1 MATAD
6 PALPDRWRRPLE
18 GEAPQALGGCA
29 LTDFE
34 KLVHDL
40 GHPGVPYEFAALL
53 GCLAVAFG
61 ICWLLGRRRAQQ
73 SVWFG
78 RGIVDGVLF
87 PLVALSLTYG
97 AFLYFAP
104 RQPASVLRI
113 ALPVLVSLAI
123 IRFLARVLTVVFPN
137 SAFARLME
145 RVFSWLAWIAA
156 VLWIVGMLPDV
167 MDRMDDMHVMFGKT
181 RVSLL
186 AVVQGVLSCGAVMVV
201 TLWISAALER
211 RVLSE
216 AVHDLSLRKV
226 AASTIRAGL
235 VLLGLIVALS
245 TAGVD
250 LTALSVLGGAVG
262 VGLGF
267 GLQKLASNYI
277 SGFVIL
283 FERSLRIGDLVK
295 VDNFEGVVTDIKT
308 RYTLI
313 RSLNGR
319 EAIVP
324 NEKVVTERVENLSLA
339 DPRVLLS
346 TDVAVGYDSDAGQVQ
361 RLLVESAMS
370 TSRVLKDP
378 APAAHFV
385 KFGADGLQFSLFF
398 WIEDPANG
406 QLNVTSDVNL
416 RVLAA
421 LRDAGIDIPYPQ
433 RVVHVQGAG
442 FSSAGGSSPSV
453 K

>member
-1 MATAD
+1 
-6 PALPDRWRRPLE
+6 
-18 GEAPQALGGCA
+18 

-40 GHPGVPYEFAALL
+40 GHPGVPFEFAALL
-53 GCLAVAFG
+53 ACLALAYG
-61 ICWLLGRRRAQQ
+61 ICRLAGRHTNQQ

-78 RGIVDGVLF
+78 RAIIDGVLF
-87 PLVALSLTYG
+87 PLLALAFTYG

-113 ALPVLVSLAI
+113 ALPILISLAG

-137 SAFARLME
+137 SGFARLME
-145 RVFSWLAWIAA
+145 RLFSWLAWIAA
-156 VLWIVGMLPDV
+156 VLWIIGMLPDV
-167 MDRMDDMHVMFGKT
+167 MDRMDDIHVLFGHT

-186 AVVQGVLSCGAVMVV
+186 AVVQGVLSCGVVMVI

-211 RVLSE
+211 KVLSE
-216 AVHDLSLRKV
+216 SVSDLSLRK
-226 AASTIRAGL
+226 AAANAIRAGL
-235 VLLGLIVALS
+235 VLLGIIIALS
-245 TAGVD
+245 TVGVD

-295 VDNFEGVVTDIKT
+295 IDNFEGVVTDIKT

-313 RSLNGR
+313 RSLTGR
-319 EAIVP
+319 ESIVP
-324 NEKVVTERVENLSLA
+324 NEKVITERVENLSLA
-339 DPRVLLS
+339 DPRVVLS
-346 TDVAVGYDSDAGQVQ
+346 TDVAVGYDSDAAQVQ
-361 RLLVESAMS
+361 KLLIEAALS
-370 TSRVLKDP
+370 TPRVLKDP

-385 KFGADGLQFSLFF
+385 KFGADGLEFSLFF

-406 QLNVTSDVNL
+406 QMNVKSEVNL
-416 RVLAA
+416 RILQS
-421 LRDAGIDIPYPQ
+421 LRMAGVDIPFPQ
-433 RVVHVQGAG
+433 RVVHVHAAG
-442 FSSAGGSSPSV
+442 E
-453 K
+453 